1 MWFFQPD
8 FEENN
13 LNQVG
18 RALSMELSWKYC
30 AVSDRFL
37 FLRQFRAVNILISY
51 FRIPLNQTNMKK
63 IFTLMLLSG
72 MFLSAQA
79 QTAQEPTAEEKAWM
93 AYMTPGPMHKM
104 LADADG
110 EWTEEMTM
118 WMAPGAEP
126 MKNTA
131 TCVNKMIL
139 GGRYQESRHSGNFM
153 GMPFEGVSTV
163 AYDNAMK
170 KYLSTWIDNMGTGL
184 MYMEGVYDEATK
196 AVHFKGKMVDPVSG
210 QALDCREIF
219 SFIDNDTQKMEM
231 FQTEQGKERKTME
244 IVFKRKK

>member
-1 MWFFQPD
+1 
-8 FEENN
+8 
-13 LNQVG
+13 
-18 RALSMELSWKYC
+18 
-30 AVSDRFL
+30 
-37 FLRQFRAVNILISY
+37 
-51 FRIPLNQTNMKK
+51 MKK
-63 IFTLMLLSG
+63 IFGLLLAGSC
-72 MFLSAQA
+72 FLAAHAQP
-79 QTAQEPTAEEKAWM
+79 AQEPTAEEKAWM
-93 AYMTPGPMHKM
+93 AYMTPGPAHKM

-110 EWTEEMTM
+110 EWTEEMTI

-131 TCVNKMIL
+131 ACVNKMIL

-196 AVHFKGKMVDPVSG
+196 AVHFKGKMVDPCFRTGVGLSG
-210 QALDCREIF
+210 DLLVHRQRYPEDGDVPDR
-219 SFIDNDTQKMEM
+219 TG
-231 FQTEQGKERKTME
+231 QGAQDPGDRLPSQEVIERCN
-244 IVFKRKK
+244 KKAGCV